1 MLFSAQSH
9 RHTQMQ
15 IFPVDHC
22 PQRRISHSQ
31 FARNTEI
38 PVPCQGLFHSIL
50 FHLNVARPT
59 WANHVLQQLFVLLQQ
74 STAAVIA
81 QYAKEHVLV
90 VCEMRDTLD
99 DIDVSMLWT
108 LARCVFRPPPHHY
121 FAHLVQNAVSLFKVP
136 ALSPAHSVREMSL
149 EHLKERYALS
159 VQFLQVAHCH
169 VPLPAHHIP
178 FQSFDKYFSN
188 FVAWVLYQRHIVEG

>member
-1 MLFSAQSH
+1 MRILLFSAQSH

-15 IFPVDHC
+15 IFPIDHC

-38 PVPCQGLFHSIL
+38 PVSSQGLFHLSL
-50 FHLNVARPT
+50 LHLNVARLT
-59 WANHVLQQLFVLLQQ
+59 RANHVLQQLFVLLQQ

-90 VCEMRDTLD
+90 VCEMRHTLD

-108 LARCVFRPPPHHY
+108 TDYYELTR
-121 FAHLVQNAVSLFKVP
+121 SLLGKSKI
-136 ALSPAHSVREMSL
+136 LSFVDPSL
-149 EHLKERYALS
+149 
-159 VQFLQVAHCH
+159 
-169 VPLPAHHIP
+169 
-178 FQSFDKYFSN
+178 
-188 FVAWVLYQRHIVEG
+188 

>member
-1 MLFSAQSH
+1 MKNLLVSAQSH

-15 IFPVDHC
+15 NFPVHHC

-38 PVPCQGLFHSIL
+38 PVPSQSLFHSSL
-50 FHLNVARPT
+50 LHLNVVRLT
-59 WANHVLQQLFVLLQQ
+59 RANHVLQQLFVLLQQ

-90 VCEMRDTLD
+90 VCEMRHTLD
-99 DIDVSMLWT
+99 DINVSMLWT

-121 FAHLVQNAVSLFKVP
+121 FRAPCA
-136 ALSPAHSVREMSL
+136 ECC
-149 EHLKERYALS
+149 E
-159 VQFLQVAHCH
+159 
-169 VPLPAHHIP
+169 P
-178 FQSFDKYFSN
+178 FQSSSLEPRPLGQGN
-188 FVAWVLYQRHIVEG
+188 ES